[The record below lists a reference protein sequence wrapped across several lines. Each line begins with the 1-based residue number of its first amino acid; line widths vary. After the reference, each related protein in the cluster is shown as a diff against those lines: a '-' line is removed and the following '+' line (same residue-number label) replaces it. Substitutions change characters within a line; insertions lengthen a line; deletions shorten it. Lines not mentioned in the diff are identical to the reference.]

1 MKKTAIMIVAALAAV
16 FAQAA
21 FAPNPKGA
29 FKALKGEKS
38 KPIKTGMVFVDGKY
52 LPPPYSV
59 ERYGLVLRVNKIQV
73 TGPVIPWD
81 EFVKTQ
87 EGVKVTKNV
96 SGGEN
101 PETPGETPAEPEPEP
116 EPEEEEEVYSLSFG
130 DDDPLADLFDD
141 EPSVKKPAA
150 KKKASKPK
158 PKKPV
163 VTVTYS
169 FDGEFKHN
177 DKTLALQK
185 KIMQARADIETILRD
200 GGFVCFGS
208 SYSRVTGDAG
218 TARIVLGKLPGLMQ
232 SSPNAKALA
241 SGIRASG
248 ITFFPDAL
256 CRDLFQ
262 NRIDYRQLLER
273 QKAVEEE
280 AKLKALLKG
289 GY

>member
-1 MKKTAIMIVAALAAV
+1 MKKTAIMLIVALATA

-59 ERYGLVLRVNKIQV
+59 ERYGLVLRVNKVQV
-73 TGPVIPWD
+73 TGPVIPWE

-87 EGVKVTKNV
+87 EGVKVSKTV
-96 SGGEN
+96 TGGDASAESGDGES
-101 PETPGETPAEPEPEP
+101 APEPEP
-116 EPEEEEEVYSLSFG
+116 EPEEEEVYSLSFG

-141 EPSVKKPAA
+141 EPTVKKPGAA
-150 KKKASKPK
+150 KKKAAKPK
-158 PKKPV
+158 PKKPT

-169 FDGEFKHN
+169 FDGEFQHN
-177 DKTLALQK
+177 EKTLALQK
-185 KIMQARADIETILRD
+185 RIMQARAEVETILRN

-208 SYSRVTGDAG
+208 SYSRVSGDAG
-218 TARIVLGKLPGLMQ
+218 TAKLVLSKLPGLMQ
-232 SSPNAKALA
+232 SCPNAKSLA
-241 SGIRASG
+241 NGIRSSG

-256 CRDLFQ
+256 CRDLYQ

-273 QKAVEEE
+273 YKAIEDEE
-280 AKLKALLKG
+280 KMKALLKG

>member
-1 MKKTAIMIVAALAAV
+1 MKKTAIMIVVALAAA
-16 FAQAA
+16 FAQAE

-52 LPPPYSV
+52 IPPPYSV

-96 SGGEN
+96 TGGE
-101 PETPGETPAEPEPEP
+101 PAEGGAEPAPEPEP
-116 EPEEEEEVYSLSFG
+116 DPEPDEEVEEYSLSFG

-141 EPSVKKPAA
+141 EPTVKKPAA
-150 KKKASKPK
+150 KKKAKKAK

-177 DKTLALQK
+177 EKTQALQK
-185 KIMQARADIETILRD
+185 KIMQARAEIETILRG

-256 CRDLFQ
+256 CRDLFE

-273 QKAVEEE
+273 QKAVEEDE
-280 AKLKALLKG
+280 KLKALLKG

>member
-1 MKKTAIMIVAALAAV
+1 MRKLAAILAMALV
-16 FAQAA
+16 ASIAQAD

-29 FKALKGEKS
+29 VKALKVESG
-38 KPIKTGMVFVDGKY
+38 KPFRSGMVFIDGKY
-52 LPPPYSV
+52 IPPPYTV
-59 ERYGLVLRVNKIQV
+59 QRYGLVLRINKIPV
-73 TGPVIPWD
+73 TGPLIPW
-81 EFVKTQ
+81 ERFVRTQ
-87 EGVKVTKNV
+87 EGVKATKTVT
-96 SGGEN
+96 GG
-101 PETPGETPAEPEPEP
+101 GETPAEETVDLPEI
-116 EPEEEEEVYSLSFG
+116 PEEDDDDMYG
-130 DDDPLADLFDD
+130 DDDFLLSDLFDD
-141 EPSVKKPAA
+141 EPASKKSSSASKNKPAR
-150 KKKASKPK
+150 KPK
-158 PKKPV
+158 PRKPT

-256 CRDLFQ
+256 CRDLFE

-273 QKAVEEE
+273 QKAVEEDE
-280 AKLKALLKG
+280 KLKALLKG

>member
-1 MKKTAIMIVAALAAV
+1 MKKTAMMIVVALAAA

-29 FKALKGEKS
+29 FKALGGERG
-38 KPIKTGMVFVDGKY
+38 KPVKTGMVFVDGKY
-52 LPPPYSV
+52 IPPPYTV
-59 ERYGLVLRVNKIQV
+59 ERYGLVLRVNKTPV

-87 EGVKVTKNV
+87 EGVKVTKTV
-96 SGGEN
+96 TGGDPAPDASGD
-101 PETPGETPAEPEPEP
+101 AAAAPEPEP
-116 EPEEEEEVYSLSFG
+116 EPEEEEEVYSLSF

-141 EPSVKKPAA
+141 EPTAKKPAA

-163 VTVTYS
+163 VTVTYTLE
-169 FDGEFKHN
+169 GEFQHN
-177 DKTLALQK
+177 DKTRAMQK
-185 KIMQARADIETILRD
+185 KIMQARTDVENILRN

-208 SYSRVTGDAG
+208 KYSRVTGDAG
-218 TARIVLGKLPGLMQ
+218 SARIVLGKLPGLMQ
-232 SSPNAKALA
+232 SCQNAKSLA
-241 SGIRASG
+241 SGIRAAG

-256 CRDLFQ
+256 CRDLYE
-262 NRIDYRQLLER
+262 NKIDYRQLLER

-280 AKLKALLKG
+280 EKLNALLKR